1 VHSIH
6 IAKLEVTRLSFPTI
20 LTSKSLI
27 YAFRVEI
34 FVFLRKIRQLSH
46 IVFMLGLA
54 CVFSISASLA
64 IKRR

>member
-1 VHSIH
+1 MHSIH
-6 IAKLEVTRLSFPTI
+6 IAKLEVTRLSFLTI
-20 LTSKSLI
+20 LISESLI

-46 IVFMLGLA
+46 IGFILGLA
-54 CVFSISASLA
+54 CIFSVSASLT